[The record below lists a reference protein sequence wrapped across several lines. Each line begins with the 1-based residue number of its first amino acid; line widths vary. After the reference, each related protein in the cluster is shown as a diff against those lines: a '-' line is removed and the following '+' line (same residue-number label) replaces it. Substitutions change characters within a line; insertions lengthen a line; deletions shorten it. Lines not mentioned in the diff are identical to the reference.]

1 MKHAVLSEANVVV
14 NLVMWD
20 GVSLYNPGAGL
31 RLVPVTDH
39 LFIDLGWTWDGM
51 SDPQPPAEV
60 DGE

>member
-1 MKHAVLSEANVVV
+1 MKHAVLSDSNVVV

-31 RLVPVTDH
+31 RLVPVTDY

-60 DGE
+60 LE

>member
-31 RLVPVTDH
+31 RLVPVTDY

-60 DGE
+60 AE

>member
-31 RLVPVTDH
+31 RLVPVTDY

-60 DGE
+60 LE